1 MTHERKKLGSH
12 GEDLAVEFLKRQGY
26 RILQRN
32 FKLKFGEIDIV
43 AQEGDTVCFI
53 EVRTK
58 TGDELGTPFESITP
72 FKQRK
77 LSRLALAYLKNQY
90 KSVEVRARFDVVAVF
105 SEDGKE
111 EKVEIIKN
119 AFEVYSY

>member
-1 MTHERKKLGSH
+1 MTYERKKLGSH
-12 GEDLAVEFLKRQGY
+12 GEDLAVEFLKRRGY
-26 RILQRN
+26 RILHRN

-58 TGDELGTPFESITP
+58 TTDCVGTPFESITL

-77 LSRLALAYLKNQY
+77 LSKLALAYLKNQY
-90 KSVEVRARFDVVAVF
+90 KSVEVRARFDVVAVV
-105 SEDGKE
+105 SEVGKE
-111 EKVEIIKN
+111 ETVEIIQN
-119 AFEVYSY
+119 AFDLCG

>member
-1 MTHERKKLGSH
+1 MTYERKELGFH
-12 GEDLAVEFLKRQGY
+12 GEDLAVEFLKRRGY
-26 RILQRN
+26 RILHRN

-58 TGDELGTPFESITP
+58 TTDSAGTPFESITP

-77 LSRLALAYLKNQY
+77 LSKLALAYLKNQY
-90 KSVEVRARFDVVAVF
+90 KSVDVRARFDVVAVV

-111 EKVEIIKN
+111 ETVEIIQN
-119 AFEVYSY
+119 AFDLCG

>member
-1 MTHERKKLGSH
+1 MTQERKQLGAH

-43 AQEGDTVCFI
+43 AQESDTVCFV

-58 TGDELGTPFESITP
+58 TGNEMGTPFESVTP
-72 FKQRK
+72 AKQRK
-77 LSRLALAYLKNQY
+77 LSKLALAYLKNQY
-90 KSVEVRARFDVVAVF
+90 KSIEVRARFDVVAVV
-105 SEDGKE
+105 SQDGRE
-111 EKVEIIKN
+111 EKVEVIKN
-119 AFEVYSY
+119 AFEVWG

>member
-1 MTHERKKLGSH
+1 MTYERKKLGSH
-12 GEDLAVEFLKRQGY
+12 GEDLAVEFLKRRGY
-26 RILQRN
+26 RILHRN

-58 TGDELGTPFESITP
+58 TTDQMGTPFESITP

-77 LSRLALAYLKNQY
+77 LSKLALAYLKNQY
-90 KSVEVRARFDVVAVF
+90 KSVEVRARFDVVAVV
-105 SEDGKE
+105 SQDGKE
-111 EKVEIIKN
+111 EKIEIVQN
-119 AFEVYSY
+119 AFDLWG